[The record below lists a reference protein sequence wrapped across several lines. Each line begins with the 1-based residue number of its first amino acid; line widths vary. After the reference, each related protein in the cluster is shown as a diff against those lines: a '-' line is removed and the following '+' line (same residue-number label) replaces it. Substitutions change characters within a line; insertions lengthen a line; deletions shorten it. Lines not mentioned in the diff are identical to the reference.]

1 MNSQKIQHR
10 EAMKFILGGKSTF
23 TLKNPR
29 TLNRLTY
36 NVNKHKNDDIYFAK
50 VLTGPSTWSFIGTIR
65 PDGNFQHS
73 KKSLISKDSQSV
85 KVLDFVTNRIK
96 MDRLPEFIEI
106 WHEGKCCKCG
116 RPLTDPESIKIGMGP
131 NCRTK

>member
-10 EAMKFILGGKSTF
+10 EVMKFILGGKSTF

-50 VLTGPSTWSFIGTIR
+50 VSSILVISDTLHLRAS
-65 PDGNFQHS
+65 
-73 KKSLISKDSQSV
+73 SLDKEM
-85 KVLDFVTNRIK
+85 K
-96 MDRLPEFIEI
+96 
-106 WHEGKCCKCG
+106 
-116 RPLTDPESIKIGMGP
+116 
-131 NCRTK
+131 